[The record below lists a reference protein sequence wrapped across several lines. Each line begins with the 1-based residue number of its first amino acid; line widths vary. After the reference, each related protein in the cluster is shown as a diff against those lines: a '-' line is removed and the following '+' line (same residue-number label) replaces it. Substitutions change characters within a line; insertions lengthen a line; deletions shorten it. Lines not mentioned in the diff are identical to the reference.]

1 MLGTYPQCLVE
12 VPSECFHLKYLC
24 FPHVWQTV
32 FEAGE
37 LALAQDERSSRSCEQ
52 RSEKESALRAECSL
66 DLRSLRPRSC
76 ATSFN
81 VVAELRAPAW
91 TLVKNVCLDET
102 VLREAAVQAA

>member
-1 MLGTYPQCLVE
+1 MSGRQCLKLE
-12 VPSECFHLKYLC
+12 SR
-24 FPHVWQTV
+24 
-32 FEAGE
+32 ARI
-37 LALAQDERSSRSCEQ
+37 AQDERSSRSCV
-52 RSEKESALRAECSL
+52 RSAAKKSALRAVRVECSL